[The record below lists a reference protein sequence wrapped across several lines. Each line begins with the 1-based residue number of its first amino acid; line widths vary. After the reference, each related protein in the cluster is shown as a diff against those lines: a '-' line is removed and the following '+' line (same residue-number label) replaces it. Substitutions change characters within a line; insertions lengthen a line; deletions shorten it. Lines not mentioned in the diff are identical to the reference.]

1 MTSKHQGHMTRPSI
15 LERVKW
21 FVFDQFERLL
31 VVALV
36 ASLLVIHALID
47 YKIAFLSFYYL
58 PVIVAGFY
66 IGKRGAVWSAVLSV
80 ALVSFVQAVE
90 GLSGIAGMDAVVFLT
105 LVPWGGFL
113 ILTGYAVGT
122 LAEQRKARLDNL
134 QAAYITMLELL
145 TFHLEASE
153 RQGQGHSYRVAERS
167 VALGR
172 ELGIHENDLEDLRVA
187 SLLHELGPQDPRLLR
202 LFEHF
207 PRDIKALPIA
217 TSMRAAL
224 DMVREYR
231 MYHEHLSVDIPV
243 DSQRISLAVKVLA
256 VADAYETLQMP
267 SPNRPPFSPWGALEE
282 IERGTGQTFGSEVV
296 RALRKVAN
304 APLDRVPTISIDAYR
319 DKIAG

>member
-1 MTSKHQGHMTRPSI
+1 MNSKHQGLMTRPSL

-21 FVFDQFERLL
+21 FVFEQFERML
-31 VVALV
+31 VFALV

-66 IGKRGAVWSAVLSV
+66 LGKRGAVWSAVLSV

-90 GLSGIAGMDAVVFLT
+90 GFAGIAGLDAVVFLT

-122 LAEQRKARLDNL
+122 LADQRKARLVDL
-134 QAAYITMLELL
+134 QGAYITMLELL
-145 TFHLEASE
+145 TFHLESSE

-167 VALGR
+167 VALAR
-172 ELGIHENDLEDLRVA
+172 ELGVHESELEEVRVA
-187 SLLHELGPQDPRLLR
+187 ALLHELGPQDPRLLR

-217 TSMRAAL
+217 ASMRVAL

-231 MYHEHLSVDIPV
+231 LYHENLSVDIPV
-243 DSQRISLAVKVLA
+243 DAQRIPLTVKILA
-256 VADAYETLQMP
+256 VADAYETLQMA

-282 IERGTGQTFGSEVV
+282 IERGSGQTFGSEVV
-296 RALRKVAN
+296 RALKKVAN
-304 APLDRVPTISIDAYR
+304 APVDRPAISLDAYR
-319 DKIAG
+319 EKLVG

>member
-1 MTSKHQGHMTRPSI
+1 MNSKHQGLMTRPSL

-21 FVFDQFERLL
+21 FVFEQFERML

-58 PVIVAGFY
+58 PVIMAGFY

-90 GLSGIAGMDAVVFLT
+90 GFAGVAGLDSLVFLT

-122 LAEQRKARLDNL
+122 LADQRKARLVDL
-134 QAAYITMLELL
+134 QGAYITMLELL
-145 TFHLEASE
+145 TFHLESSE
-153 RQGQGHSYRVAERS
+153 RSGQGHSYRVAERS
-167 VALGR
+167 VALAR
-172 ELGIHENDLEDLRVA
+172 ELGVHDDELEEVRVA
-187 SLLHELGPQDPRLLR
+187 ALLHELGPQDPRLLR
-202 LFEHF
+202 LFEQF

-217 TSMRAAL
+217 GSMRAAL

-231 MYHEHLSVDIPV
+231 LYHENISVDIPV
-243 DSQRISLAVKVLA
+243 DAQRIPLTVKILA

-267 SPNRPPFSPWGALEE
+267 SPNRPPFSPWGAVEE
-282 IERGTGQTFGSEVV
+282 IERGAGQTFGSEVV
-296 RALRKVAN
+296 RALKKVAN
-304 APLDRVPTISIDAYR
+304 TPVDRQPISLEAYR
-319 DKIAG
+319 EKLVG

>member
-1 MTSKHQGHMTRPSI
+1 MTSKHEGPMTRPSL
-15 LERVKW
+15 LERMKW
-21 FVFDQFERLL
+21 FVFEQFERLL
-31 VVALV
+31 VFALV
-36 ASLLVIHALID
+36 ASLLIIHALID

-58 PVIVAGFY
+58 PVIMAGFY

-90 GLSGIAGMDAVVFLT
+90 GFAGIAGLDAVVFLT

-122 LAEQRKARLDNL
+122 LADQRKARLVDL
-134 QAAYITMLELL
+134 QGAYITMLELL
-145 TFHLEASE
+145 TFHLESSE

-167 VALGR
+167 VALAR
-172 ELGIHENDLEDLRVA
+172 ELGLHDAELEEVRVA
-187 SLLHELGPQDPRLLR
+187 ALLHELGPQDPRLVR

-217 TSMRAAL
+217 GSMRIAL

-231 MYHEHLSVDIPV
+231 LYHENLSVDIPV
-243 DSQRISLAVKVLA
+243 DAQRIPLAVKILA
-256 VADAYETLQMP
+256 VADAFETLQMP

-282 IERGTGQTFGSEVV
+282 IERGSGQTFGSEVV
-296 RALRKVAN
+296 RALKRVAN
-304 APLDRVPTISIDAYR
+304 APVDRPPISLDAYR
-319 DKIAG
+319 EKLVG